1 MTERTALLEK
11 DGAPTLEELKEH
23 FRNHDFSAQVSSYDF
38 EHASNDRNKI
48 YIRIKKF
55 FLKAW
60 EEQLKILAN
69 RGSMLNFTEFS
80 PIGCLESAEEKL
92 VAGTVMELM
101 ENDELSAV
109 IMESVLTEMEEPMLK
124 EFEVYAI
131 ELHKPIDELTDEE
144 IKCATDKFADI
155 FLAKMMN
162 LFMRTQSVTEIMN
175 LSKEIGAEEDFN
187 KEISKNFDRT
197 TFDRKWNQF
206 KLHVEELLSLD
217 QMRENGIEI
226 PDATCAFKETESMTD
241 EELEDIYLQMLD
253 STQREIYSYR
263 KNNMTQKEIARAL
276 GYKTPSAVSK
286 QMKKMLE
293 KFYEMKSKM
302 E

>member
-1 MTERTALLEK
+1 MTGRIDLLEK
-11 DGAPTLEELKEH
+11 DGTPTMEELKEH
-23 FRNHDFSAQVSSYDF
+23 FHTYDFSAQVSGYDF
-38 EHASNDRNKI
+38 EHASNERNKL
-48 YIRIKKF
+48 YIRTKKF

-60 EEQLKILAN
+60 EKQLKILAN
-69 RGSMLNFTEFS
+69 RSSMLNFTEFS
-80 PIGCLESAEEKL
+80 PIGCLKSAEENL
-92 VAGTVMELM
+92 VAGTVMELI
-101 ENDELSAV
+101 ENDELSSA
-109 IMESVLTEMEEPMLK
+109 IIESVLTEMDEPLTKELK
-124 EFEVYAI
+124 AYAN

-144 IKCATDKFADI
+144 VKKATDKFADI

-162 LFMRTQSVTEIMN
+162 LFMRTQSVPEIMN

-187 KEISKNFDRT
+187 KEIPKNFDRT

-206 KLHVEELLSLD
+206 KLHVEELLSLE
-217 QMRENGIEI
+217 QMRKDSLDVH
-226 PDATCAFKETESMTD
+226 DAFNEAESITD
-241 EELEDIYLQMLD
+241 EELEDLYLQMLD

-263 KNNMTQKEIARAL
+263 KNNMTQKEIAQAL